1 MATPVFA
8 AVESAVRRA
17 NLTPDEL
24 VLIGLSGGVD
34 SLALTHALSTLHQRG
49 AGTRLLAVHVNH
61 QIRPESTVD
70 AARVA
75 KLAETLH
82 VPVEVIPVDVAGW
95 TRVLRQGIEAA
106 ARAARYAAFGS
117 VAQRLGTRWIA
128 LGHTRDDQAET
139 VLLRLARGTSL
150 EGLAGM
156 RWLSERAVPLAPRDD
171 GTVGLSVIRPLLG
184 ISRQEVEQ
192 YARANNLEPVEDI
205 SNLSLAYRRNVVRHH
220 VLPALEAA
228 VPGAV
233 ASIARTA
240 AILQDDAD
248 YLDSQAVEAEHGIIQ
263 EKAGLVMIQ
272 REPARR
278 LHPAIQRRIMA
289 AAIIRAAGTQAPLSF
304 DRIEALRGAVQ
315 GGAVSSRIELGNRF
329 TAYVDYE
336 TVAIGR
342 EMAVEDRLR
351 RVSGLPLMEPGTVV
365 PLDEPVDLALGN
377 NWRVRAEPGGAGTHW
392 VLRTR
397 QPGDRMQVGDR
408 HSIRLQ
414 DWFVNQK
421 IPVYVRDWLPL
432 LSDGNVV
439 RWVGGISP
447 LDFEGAASGV
457 RVRLWHDDD
466 RG

>member
-17 NLTPDEL
+17 NLTPDDL

-34 SLALTHALSTLHQRG
+34 SLVLTHELSTLQHLA
-49 AGTRLLAVHVNH
+49 AGPRLLAVHVNH
-61 QIRPESTVD
+61 QLRPESAED

-75 KLAETLH
+75 KLAERLH
-82 VPVEVIPVDVAGW
+82 VPVEVIPVDVAEW
-95 TRVLRQGIEAA
+95 ARVLRQGIEAA

-150 EGLAGM
+150 EGMAGM
-156 RWLSERAVPLAPRDD
+156 RWLSERSVPLMPHNG
-171 GTVGLSVIRPLLG
+171 GTIRLSVMRPLLG
-184 ISRQEVEQ
+184 VSRQEVEQ
-192 YARANNLEPVEDI
+192 YASAHRLEPVEDV

-220 VLPALEAA
+220 VLPALETA
-228 VPGAV
+228 VPGAI

-240 AILQDDAD
+240 AILRDDAD
-248 YLDSQAVEAEHGIIQ
+248 YLDSVAVEAEREVIQ
-263 EKAGLVMIQ
+263 EKSGLVMIA

-278 LHPAIQRRIMA
+278 LHPALQRRIVA
-289 AAIIRAAGTQAPLSF
+289 AAIIRAAGTYAPLSF
-304 DRIEALRGAVQ
+304 DRIEALREAVQ
-315 GGAVSSRIELGNRF
+315 DGAVSSKIELGNRF

-336 TVAIGR
+336 TVAIGQ
-342 EMAVEDRLR
+342 ETAVEDNLR
-351 RVSGLPLMEPGTVV
+351 HASGLPLMEPGTEV

-377 NWRVRAEPGGAGTHW
+377 NWRVRAEPGDAGTRW
-392 VLRTR
+392 LLRTR
-397 QPGDRMQVGDR
+397 QTGDRMVVGDG
-408 HSIRLQ
+408 HTIRLQ
-414 DWFVNQK
+414 DWFVNRK

-432 LSDGNVV
+432 LAEDGII

-447 LDFEGAASGV
+447 LGFEDAASGV
-457 RVRLWHDDD
+457 HVRLRHDDD